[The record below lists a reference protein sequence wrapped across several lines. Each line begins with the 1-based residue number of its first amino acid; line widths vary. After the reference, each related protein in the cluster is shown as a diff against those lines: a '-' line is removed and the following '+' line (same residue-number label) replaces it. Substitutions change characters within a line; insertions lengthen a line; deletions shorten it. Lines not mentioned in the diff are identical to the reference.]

1 MSCAASLTIR
11 PFRKLAPGLR
21 PWVEEDFS
29 SPLPETL
36 VPSEVHLPLDIW
48 LPTARGAECLPLF
61 VEHRRTEVETL
72 H

>member
-1 MSCAASLTIR
+1 
-11 PFRKLAPGLR
+11 
-21 PWVEEDFS
+21 VEEDFS

-36 VPSEVHLPLDIW
+36 VPSEEHLPLDIW